1 MTHRIRNCTIWLV
14 IIIILTGCD
23 PSLSN
28 NRQPPATELPVTS
41 TPHPT
46 ATHLPATV
54 TSTTTPLPSQTST
67 LASTSKSTPQ
77 VPQPVP
83 DTTFVF
89 IGETIPDGTNL
100 QPGQK
105 FKKTWTLK
113 NGGNSTWNKGTVLVR
128 TSSSPVNETLG
139 SPDQIPLSKEVD
151 PGATIEIEVDLV
163 APKQNG
169 QFTVFYQLLN
179 EAGSIVPNSQ
189 IWVAITV
196 GNVPFSDT
204 GGITAQLVSSSMQN
218 AEFTMNFCMHL
229 PDGRQWYPW
238 GVNLLVNQQKYTPTG
253 SSIDPAGATTANK
266 CFSFG
271 FPVSI
276 ASGTNY
282 ELAIEKVELP
292 PEVNQAENCAYA
304 QRTLRAIYPGLD
316 FKCSGP
322 GSWYFDLVLP
332 SGMTKEQADRLIL
345 DAMSS
350 SIYGPWTL
358 NGTAP

>member
-1 MTHRIRNCTIWLV
+1 MALRIRSYSLWLIV
-14 IIIILTGCD
+14 IITLSGCA
-23 PSLSN
+23 PSLSIN
-28 NRQPPATELPVTS
+28 PQPPTTAFPVTS
-41 TPHPT
+41 TPYPT

-54 TSTTTPLPSQTST
+54 TPTTTPLPSPT
-67 LASTSKSTPQ
+67 LTSTPQ
-77 VPQPVP
+77 VPPPVQ
-83 DTTFVF
+83 DSTFVF

-113 NGGNSTWNKGTVLVR
+113 NGGNSTWDKGMVLTR
-128 TSSSPVNETLG
+128 TSSSPANETLG
-139 SPDQIPLSKEVD
+139 SPEQIPLSKDVEL
-151 PGATIEIEVDLV
+151 GATIQIEVDLV

-169 QFTVFYQLLN
+169 LFTVFYQLQN
-179 EAGSIVPNSQ
+179 ETGLPIPNSQ

-196 GNVPFSDT
+196 GNVPLPGS
-204 GGITAQLVSSSMQN
+204 GGVTAQLVSASMQN
-218 AEFTMNFCMHL
+218 AEFTVDFCMQV

-238 GVNLLVNQQKYTPTG
+238 GVILLANQLRYSPTG
-253 SSIDPAGATTANK
+253 SRIDPAGATTANK

-282 ELAIEKVELP
+282 KLSIEKVELP
-292 PEVNQAENCAYA
+292 PQVHQAENCAYA
-304 QRTLRAIYPGLD
+304 QKTLKATYPGLD

-322 GSWYFDLVLP
+322 GSWYSDLVLP
-332 SGMTKEQADRLIL
+332 SGMTKERADQLIL

-350 SIYGPWTL
+350 SIYGPWIL
-358 NGTAP
+358 DGTTP

>member
-1 MTHRIRNCTIWLV
+1 MTLRIRSFSLSLMV
-14 IIIILTGCD
+14 IITLGGCA

-28 NRQPPATELPVTS
+28 NPQPPATALPITS

-54 TSTTTPLPSQTST
+54 TPTTTPLPSETST
-67 LASTSKSTPQ
+67 MASTSTPTPQ
-77 VPQPVP
+77 VPPPLQ

-89 IGETIPDGTNL
+89 IGETIPDGTNI
-100 QPGQK
+100 QPGQN

-113 NGGNSTWNKGTVLVR
+113 NGGNFAWHKGMVLVR
-128 TSSSPVNETLG
+128 TSSSPANETLG
-139 SPDQIPLSKEVD
+139 SPEHIPLSKEVE
-151 PGATIEIEVDLV
+151 PGATIQIEIDLV
-163 APKQNG
+163 APQQNG
-169 QFTVFYQLLN
+169 QFTVFYQLQN
-179 EAGSIVPNSQ
+179 ETGLPVPNSQ

-196 GNVPFSDT
+196 GNVPFSDS
-204 GGITAQLVSSSMQN
+204 GGVSAQLVSASMQN
-218 AEFTMNFCMHL
+218 VEFTVYFCMQV

-238 GVNLLVNQQKYTPTG
+238 GVILLANQQRYSPTG

-266 CFSFG
+266 CFSFS
-271 FPVSI
+271 FPALI

-282 ELAIEKVELP
+282 ELAIEKVGLP
-292 PEVNQAENCAYA
+292 PEVHQAENCAYA
-304 QRTLRAIYPGLD
+304 QRTLRVSYPGLD

-350 SIYGPWTL
+350 SIYGPWIL
-358 NGTAP
+358 NGNAP